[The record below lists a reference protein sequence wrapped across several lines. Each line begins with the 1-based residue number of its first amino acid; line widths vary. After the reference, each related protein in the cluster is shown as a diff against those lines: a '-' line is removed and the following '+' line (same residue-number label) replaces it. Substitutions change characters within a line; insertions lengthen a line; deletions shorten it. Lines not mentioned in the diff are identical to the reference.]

1 MPAFNNLNSLIKHL
15 NERVIKNALGNEV
28 AEKVR
33 DIEQRKIDKTV
44 YSGYRPST
52 SDGEPWVYKRRRDN
66 GGLRDRKN
74 MIADVQVTSD
84 GVKLSV
90 ENVTTGSQDN
100 FKIADLIEYGDNTN
114 GKEYAYK
121 RNRDGT
127 ADQYLRSRPFTKN
140 TIEEL
145 KRTGEH
151 IDALI
156 DGLKKQGIDVKKK

>member
-33 DIEQRKIDKTV
+33 DIEQRKIDETV

-74 MIADVQVTSD
+74 MIANVQVTSD

>member
-1 MPAFNNLNSLIKHL
+1 MPAFNDLNSLIKHL
-15 NERVIKNALGNEV
+15 NERVIKNALENEV

-33 DIEQRKIDKTV
+33 DIEQRKIDETV

-74 MIADVQVTSD
+74 MIADVQATSD

-90 ENVTTGSQDN
+90 ENITTGSQDN
-100 FKIADLIEYGDNTN
+100 FKIADLVEYGDNTN

-145 KRTGEH
+145 ERTGEH

-156 DGLKKQGIDVKKK
+156 DGLKKQGINVKKK